1 MLFLI
6 ELDHV
11 KQGTPLTPEIGRA
24 FIEQTIFPTLARAEE
39 LVKAKKILAGGP
51 VLGRVALRL
60 IVEADS
66 LSDCRQNH
74 HEPANLAPCRNTGHA
89 AHRVLRTPAACRGTV
104 GEFAEKVVTAGN
116 GYSDCTAAT

>member
-11 KQGTPLTPEIGRA
+11 KQGTPPTPEAGRA

-66 LSDCRQNH
+66 LSDVDKIITSLPIWPLAETSVTPLITFSERRQ
-74 HEPANLAPCRNTGHA
+74 HA
-89 AHRVLRTPAACRGTV
+89 EALLESLQKR
-104 GEFAEKVVTAGN
+104 
-116 GYSDCTAAT
+116 S

>member
-51 VLGRVALRL
+51 VLAIDRRSRL
-60 IVEADS
+60 LVRR
-66 LSDCRQNH
+66 RQDH

-104 GEFAEKVVTAGN
+104 GKFAEKVVTAGN

>member
-24 FIEQTIFPTLARAEE
+24 FIEQTIFPTLARAEQ
-39 LVKAKKILAGGP
+39 LVKEKKILAGGP
-51 VLGRVALRL
+51 VLGRVALRF

-66 LSDCRQNH
+66 LSDVDKIITSLPIWPLAETRVTPLIAFSERRQ
-74 HEPANLAPCRNTGHA
+74 HA
-89 AHRVLRTPAACRGTV
+89 EALLESFQKR
-104 GEFAEKVVTAGN
+104 
-116 GYSDCTAAT
+116 S

>member
-51 VLGRVALRL
+51 VLGRVALRF

-66 LSDCRQNH
+66 LSDVDKIITSLPIWPLAETRVTPLIAFSERRQ
-74 HEPANLAPCRNTGHA
+74 HA
-89 AHRVLRTPAACRGTV
+89 EALLESLQKRP
-104 GEFAEKVVTAGN
+104 
-116 GYSDCTAAT
+116 

>member
-51 VLGRVALRL
+51 VLGRVALRF

-66 LSDCRQNH
+66 LSDVDKIITSLPIWPLAETRVTPLIAFSERRQ
-74 HEPANLAPCRNTGHA
+74 HA
-89 AHRVLRTPAACRGTV
+89 EALLESLQKR
-104 GEFAEKVVTAGN
+104 
-116 GYSDCTAAT
+116 S

>member
-11 KQGTPLTPEIGRA
+11 KQGTPLTPEIARA

-66 LSDCRQNH
+66 LSDVDKIITSLPIWPLAVTRVTPLIAFSERRQ
-74 HEPANLAPCRNTGHA
+74 HA
-89 AHRVLRTPAACRGTV
+89 EALLESLQYR
-104 GEFAEKVVTAGN
+104 
-116 GYSDCTAAT
+116 S

>member
-11 KQGTPLTPEIGRA
+11 KQGTPLTPETGRA

-39 LVKAKKILAGGP
+39 LVKAKKIIAGGP

-66 LSDCRQNH
+66 LSDVDKIITSLPIWPLADTRVTPLIAFSERRQ
-74 HEPANLAPCRNTGHA
+74 HA
-89 AHRVLRTPAACRGTV
+89 EALLESLQKR
-104 GEFAEKVVTAGN
+104 
-116 GYSDCTAAT
+116 S

>member
-66 LSDCRQNH
+66 LSDVDKIITSLPIWPLAETRVTPLIAFSERRQ
-74 HEPANLAPCRNTGHA
+74 HA
-89 AHRVLRTPAACRGTV
+89 EALLESLQKRP
-104 GEFAEKVVTAGN
+104 
-116 GYSDCTAAT
+116 

>member
-51 VLGRVALRL
+51 VLGWVALRF

-66 LSDCRQNH
+66 LSDVDKIITSLPIWPLAETRVTPLIAFSERRQ
-74 HEPANLAPCRNTGHA
+74 HA
-89 AHRVLRTPAACRGTV
+89 EALLESLQKR
-104 GEFAEKVVTAGN
+104 
-116 GYSDCTAAT
+116 S

>member
-11 KQGTPLTPEIGRA
+11 KQGTPLTPEIARA

-39 LVKAKKILAGGP
+39 LVKAKTILAGGP

-66 LSDCRQNH
+66 LSDVDKIITSLPIWPLAETRVTPLIAFSERRQ
-74 HEPANLAPCRNTGHA
+74 HA
-89 AHRVLRTPAACRGTV
+89 EALLESLQKR
-104 GEFAEKVVTAGN
+104 
-116 GYSDCTAAT
+116 S

>member
-24 FIEQTIFPTLARAEE
+24 FIEQTILPTLARAEE

-60 IVEADS
+60 ILEADS
-66 LSDCRQNH
+66 LSDVDKILTSLPIWPLAETRVTPLIAFSERRQ
-74 HEPANLAPCRNTGHA
+74 HA
-89 AHRVLRTPAACRGTV
+89 EVLLETLQKR
-104 GEFAEKVVTAGN
+104 
-116 GYSDCTAAT
+116 S

>member
-51 VLGRVALRL
+51 VLGRVALRF

-66 LSDCRQNH
+66 LSDVDKIITSLPIWPLAETQVTPLIAFSERRQ
-74 HEPANLAPCRNTGHA
+74 HA
-89 AHRVLRTPAACRGTV
+89 EALLESLQKR
-104 GEFAEKVVTAGN
+104 
-116 GYSDCTAAT
+116 S

>member
-11 KQGTPLTPEIGRA
+11 KQDTVPTPETGRT
-24 FIEQTIFPTLARAEE
+24 FIEQIIFPTLARAEE

-60 IVEADS
+60 IVEAAS
-66 LSDCRQNH
+66 LSDVDKIITSLPIWPLAETRVTPLIAFSERRQ
-74 HEPANLAPCRNTGHA
+74 HA
-89 AHRVLRTPAACRGTV
+89 EALLESLQKR
-104 GEFAEKVVTAGN
+104 
-116 GYSDCTAAT
+116 S

>member
-39 LVKAKKILAGGP
+39 LVKEKKILAGGP
-51 VLGRVALRL
+51 VLGRVALRF

-66 LSDCRQNH
+66 LSDVDKIITSLPIWPLAETRVTPLIAFSERRQ
-74 HEPANLAPCRNTGHA
+74 HA
-89 AHRVLRTPAACRGTV
+89 EALLESLQKR
-104 GEFAEKVVTAGN
+104 
-116 GYSDCTAAT
+116 S

>member
-11 KQGTPLTPEIGRA
+11 KQGTPLTPEIGSA

-60 IVEADS
+60 IVESDS
-66 LSDCRQNH
+66 LSDVDKIITSLPIWPLAETRVTPLITFSERRQ
-74 HEPANLAPCRNTGHA
+74 HA
-89 AHRVLRTPAACRGTV
+89 EALLESLQKR
-104 GEFAEKVVTAGN
+104 
-116 GYSDCTAAT
+116 S

>member
-11 KQGTPLTPEIGRA
+11 KQGTPLTPEIARA

-51 VLGRVALRL
+51 VLGRVALRF

-66 LSDCRQNH
+66 LSDVDKIITSLPIWPLAETRVTPLIAFSERRQ
-74 HEPANLAPCRNTGHA
+74 HA
-89 AHRVLRTPAACRGTV
+89 EALLESLQKR
-104 GEFAEKVVTAGN
+104 
-116 GYSDCTAAT
+116 S

>member
-1 MLFLI
+1 MRIETINKTEGAHRLFLI

-39 LVKAKKILAGGP
+39 LVKEKKILAGGP
-51 VLGRVALRL
+51 VLGRVALRF

-66 LSDCRQNH
+66 LSDVDKIITSLPIWPLAETRVTPLIAFSERRQ
-74 HEPANLAPCRNTGHA
+74 HA
-89 AHRVLRTPAACRGTV
+89 EALLESLQKR
-104 GEFAEKVVTAGN
+104 
-116 GYSDCTAAT
+116 S

>member
-39 LVKAKKILAGGP
+39 LVKAKKIIAGGP
-51 VLGRVALRL
+51 VLGRIALRL

-66 LSDCRQNH
+66 LSDVDKIITSLPIWPLAETRVTPLIAFSERRQ
-74 HEPANLAPCRNTGHA
+74 HA
-89 AHRVLRTPAACRGTV
+89 EALLESLQRR
-104 GEFAEKVVTAGN
+104 
-116 GYSDCTAAT
+116 S